1 MQPSSSCEPSPFPST
16 PACHSLK
23 LAAVHAK
30 CFCHDILSLSFHI
43 WKLHISSAHWKSA
56 LPRADCS
63 SAETVL
69 PPTVAGHPLQGGCCL
84 LLQQGWPSECRV
96 HQRRIS
102 VAVAG
107 CGHGGSE
114 GHFWDRPARQR
125 PELHH
130 HGNAVRWVHTA
141 AWGLH
146 CFTLPEWG
154 FSRMKSAGVLLR
166 RFAAPDMRVGIH
178 RCSSEPHIEVCRASG
193 DGGVPQDQVAA
204 VDPATQHAA
213 GGCDPC
219 CCRGRCDHV
228 SMQAPLALIMCQCQM
243 LQHADTSAIDGRSA
257 CPGLRGVL
265 SDISPYQGCT
275 SLRLGLLQA

>member
-1 MQPSSSCEPSPFPST
+1 MPNTSVSTHYFAVFIARSCT
-16 PACHSLK
+16 LGHY
-23 LAAVHAK
+23 
-30 CFCHDILSLSFHI
+30 
-43 WKLHISSAHWKSA
+43 SA
-56 LPRADCS
+56 LPRAACN
-63 SAETVL
+63 SAETF
-69 PPTVAGHPLQGGCCL
+69 PSPTVAGHLLQGGCCL
-84 LLQQGWPSECRV
+84 LLQQGWPGECRV
-96 HQRRIS
+96 HQRRIPL
-102 VAVAG
+102 AVAG

-114 GHFWDRPARQR
+114 GHFWDRPARQW

-130 HGNAVRWVHTA
+130 HWDAVRWVHAA

-154 FSRMKSAGVLLR
+154 LPHMQSAALLR
-166 RFAAPDMRVGIH
+166 HLEAPDVRVGIH

-204 VDPATQHAA
+204 VDPATQHAT

-265 SDISPYQGCT
+265 SIISPYQGCT
-275 SLRLGLLQA
+275 SLRLWLLQA